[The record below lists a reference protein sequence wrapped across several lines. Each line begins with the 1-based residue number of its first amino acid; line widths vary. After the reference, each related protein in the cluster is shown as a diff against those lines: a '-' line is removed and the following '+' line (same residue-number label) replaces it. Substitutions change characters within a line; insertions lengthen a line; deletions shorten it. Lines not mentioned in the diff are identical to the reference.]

1 MPGHSCLSG
10 NSSLSPP
17 IAPEMILSH
26 SSTDA
31 QGDWILTW
39 ADLQSHIKEQVL
51 VIHAQTTPVAPRVIL
66 GEMANVHHKHV
77 ALWEVGEV
85 GFALIILGD
94 IAFRGNEGCTA
105 APGSLLAPVLPGMPI
120 NRGGWVVALDG
131 C

>member
-1 MPGHSCLSG
+1 
-10 NSSLSPP
+10 
-17 IAPEMILSH
+17 MILSH

-39 ADLQSHIKEQVL
+39 ADLQAHIKKQVL
-51 VIHAQTTPVAPRVIL
+51 VIHAHTTPVAPRVIR

-85 GFALIILGD
+85 HFALITLGD
-94 IAFRGNEGCTA
+94 VAFRGNEGCAA
-105 APGSLLAPVLPGMPI
+105 APGSLPAPVLPGMPV